1 MYVKIHSSKK
11 DNNRG
16 SCNDL
21 INYLEKENQEKDI
34 FSQEKFFDQKTSDVS
49 FCTVQSSIDNNKG
62 KLGKDDF
69 LALLIKGTLAYAK
82 RQRTWFRTQVKPTW
96 FDAGSPAK
104 KEDIILKMKDQ
115 IQFKRDI
122 V

>member
-34 FSQEKFFDQKTSDVS
+34 FSQEKFFDQKTSDIS
-49 FCTVQSSIDNNKG
+49 FCTAQSSIDNNKG
-62 KLGKDDF
+62 KLGKDE
-69 LALLIKGTLAYAK
+69 IKFYMITVNPSK
-82 RQRTWFRTQVKPTW
+82 
-96 FDAGSPAK
+96 D
-104 KEDIILKMKDQ
+104 ELKHICKS
-115 IQFKRDI
+115 IS
-122 V
+122 VVL

>member
-34 FSQEKFFDQKTSDVS
+34 FSQEKFFDQKTSDIS
-49 FCTVQSSIDNNKG
+49 FCTAQSSIDKTKENWG
-62 KLGKDDF
+62 K
-69 LALLIKGTLAYAK
+69 T
-82 RQRTWFRTQVKPTW
+82 KPSFT
-96 FDAGSPAK
+96 
-104 KEDIILKMKDQ
+104 
-115 IQFKRDI
+115 
-122 V
+122 

>member
-34 FSQEKFFDQKTSDVS
+34 
-49 FCTVQSSIDNNKG
+49 
-62 KLGKDDF
+62 
-69 LALLIKGTLAYAK
+69 LARRNFLIKKQALFLFVQHKAQSIITKETGE
-82 RQRTWFRTQVKPTW
+82 RRNQVLHDHGKSKQ
-96 FDAGSPAK
+96 G
-104 KEDIILKMKDQ
+104 
-115 IQFKRDI
+115 
-122 V
+122 